1 MGKRKR
7 TGHTAPSN
15 TTPLPHQL
23 FIVRAGEGDDSY
35 LEAHETVDTIEI
47 EGALVGV
54 YELQIVKTKR
64 ESHWIE

>member
-1 MGKRKR
+1 
-7 TGHTAPSN
+7 
-15 TTPLPHQL
+15 
-23 FIVRAGEGDDSY
+23 VRAGEGDDSY